1 MFEIAS
7 IFSVPPE
14 AAAVISGAPGY
25 ESLTGY
31 VLLYGVPGGTVVVAQ
46 LEGLPSGGFFALHL
60 HQGESCRTIQEAFD
74 GAGPHWGLPGQLH
87 PNHLGDLPVLLA
99 TESGFA
105 WSAVFTGR
113 FLPSQARGRTV
124 IVHHMP
130 DDYRSQP
137 AGDAGERIG
146 CGVIW

>member
-31 VLLYGVPGGTVVVAQ
+31 VLLYGAPGGTVVVAQ

-105 WSAVFTGR
+105 WSAVFTDAFCQVKPGGV
-113 FLPSQARGRTV
+113 PSLSIICRMTTV
-124 IVHHMP
+124 HNRQETP
-130 DDYRSQP
+130 
-137 AGDAGERIG
+137 ERELAAA
-146 CGVIW
+146 

>member
-31 VLLYGVPGGTVVVAQ
+31 VLLYGAPGGTVVVAQ

-87 PNHLGDLPVLLA
+87 PNHLGICRFFGHRKRLCLERSVYRTL
-99 TESGFA
+99 FA
-105 WSAVFTGR
+105 KSSQGAYR
-113 FLPSQARGRTV
+113 HCPS
-124 IVHHMP
+124 
-130 DDYRSQP
+130 Y
-137 AGDAGERIG
+137 AG
-146 CGVIW
+146 

>member
-1 MFEIAS
+1 MVCLKLAS

-31 VLLYGVPGGTVVVAQ
+31 VLLYGAPGGTVVVAQ
-46 LEGLPSGGFFALHL
+46 LEGLPSGGFLLCICTKEKAAVRSRRPLTAPDPL
-60 HQGESCRTIQEAFD
+60 GP
-74 GAGPHWGLPGQLH
+74 AGPAA

-113 FLPSQARGRTV
+113 FCPVKPGGVPSLSIICRMTTV
-124 IVHHMP
+124 HNRRETP
-130 DDYRSQP
+130 
-137 AGDAGERIG
+137 ERELAAA
-146 CGVIW
+146 

>member
-1 MFEIAS
+1 MFEIAC

-31 VLLYGVPGGTVVVAQ
+31 VLLYGAPGGTVVVAQ

-60 HQGESCRTIQEAFD
+60 HQGESCRTIQEALTAPD
-74 GAGPHWGLPGQLH
+74 PIGACGPAAPQSFGGFAGSFGHRKRLCLERSVYRTLFAKSSQGAYVIVTYCRGLPFI
-87 PNHLGDLPVLLA
+87 
-99 TESGFA
+99 T
-105 WSAVFTGR
+105 
-113 FLPSQARGRTV
+113 
-124 IVHHMP
+124 
-130 DDYRSQP
+130 

>member
-1 MFEIAS
+1 MVCLKLPAF
-7 IFSVPPE
+7 FSVPPE

-31 VLLYGVPGGTVVVAQ
+31 VLLYGAPGGTVVVAQ

-87 PNHLGDLPVLLA
+87 PNHLGICRFFWPQKAALPGAQCLPDAFCQVKPGGVPSLSIICRMTTVHNRQETPERELA
-99 TESGFA
+99 A
-105 WSAVFTGR
+105 A
-113 FLPSQARGRTV
+113 
-124 IVHHMP
+124 
-130 DDYRSQP
+130 
-137 AGDAGERIG
+137 
-146 CGVIW
+146 

>member
-31 VLLYGVPGGTVVVAQ
+31 VLLYGAPGGTVVVAQ

-74 GAGPHWGLPGQLH
+74 GAGPIGACRASCTPIIWGICRFFWPR
-87 PNHLGDLPVLLA
+87 N
-99 TESGFA
+99 GFA